1 MPTTRRR
8 SLNTDIQSIRR
19 SLASI
24 ARALGRLGPA
34 LAVRARGA
42 QGSPPPRKLK
52 LSPERMAALELQG
65 QYIGHI
71 RTLDPR
77 QKERVRALRGRKG
90 IRAAIRYARKLRKK
104 R

>member
-1 MPTTRRR
+1 
-8 SLNTDIQSIRR
+8 
-19 SLASI
+19 
-24 ARALGRLGPA
+24 
-34 LAVRARGA
+34 
-42 QGSPPPRKLK
+42 
-52 LSPERMAALELQG
+52 MAALELQG